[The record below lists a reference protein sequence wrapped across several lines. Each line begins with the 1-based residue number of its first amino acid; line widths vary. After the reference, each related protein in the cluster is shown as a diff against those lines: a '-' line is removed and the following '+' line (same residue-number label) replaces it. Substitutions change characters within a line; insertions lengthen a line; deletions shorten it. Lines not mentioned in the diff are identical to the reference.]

1 MNRGP
6 RTTARPW
13 TGAALV
19 LTLALTGAGCSSGPE
34 PLVVPEVRWPQ
45 GEPSGELESDPWVQ
59 AAREYEVLFAAAW
72 NAHDWSDPALL
83 DVVSGS
89 IVGRTASGQRDA
101 LDQGRYFTLVGP
113 MPFEPL
119 SVEETGPDKAEV
131 VVCAYATWS
140 LASGQ
145 VAPASPVAFERGYYL
160 ERDES
165 GQVRVMTTYRT
176 ESECDVDSISPGFF
190 DPAPE
195 PVDGLDGDDVR
206 EAEPKRR

>member
-1 MNRGP
+1 M
-6 RTTARPW
+6 
-13 TGAALV
+13 ALM
-19 LTLALTGAGCSSGPE
+19 LTGAGCASESE

-59 AAREYEVLFAAAW
+59 ALREYEALFAAAW

-83 DVVSGS
+83 AVMSGD
-89 IVGRTASGQRDA
+89 IVHRTASGQRDA

-113 MPFEPL
+113 RPFEPL

-165 GQVRVMTTYRT
+165 GQVRVMTTYGT
-176 ESECDVDSISPGFF
+176 ETECDVDSIKPGFF

-195 PVDGLDGDDVR
+195 PLDGLDGDDVR
-206 EAEPKRR
+206 EAEPERR